1 MDKKIVS
8 RSRVGNGS
16 KIAALDDYISQDL
29 NISGK
34 PALADVI
41 VTSYRP
47 FNTKGTGAIKLS
59 PCMPVLGQGFAVI

>member
-8 RSRVGNGS
+8 RSRVGNGN

-34 PALADVI
+34 LCCYVNTPM
-41 VTSYRP
+41 SHRP
-47 FNTKGTGAIKLS
+47 LR
-59 PCMPVLGQGFAVI
+59 